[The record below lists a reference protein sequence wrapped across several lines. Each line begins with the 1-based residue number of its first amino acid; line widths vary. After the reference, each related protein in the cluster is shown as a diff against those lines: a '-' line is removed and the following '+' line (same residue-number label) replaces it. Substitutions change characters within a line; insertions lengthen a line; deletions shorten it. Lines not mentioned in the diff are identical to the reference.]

1 MRISLARLLAGVW
14 RVDQAVASVVAKLDA
29 LEISGPDDPRDS
41 TRVRESRQVL
51 ERLND
56 EAAKINR
63 WLLETA
69 QQLEGAPSGSQH
81 RQRQE
86 EVGDGQRQQRAVD
99 PVEDPTVA
107 G

>member
-56 EAAKINR
+56 EAAKTIAGCWR
-63 WLLETA
+63 PFSSSR
-69 QQLEGAPSGSQH
+69 G
-81 RQRQE
+81 R
-86 EVGDGQRQQRAVD
+86 
-99 PVEDPTVA
+99 PVAHNTVSVRKK
-107 G
+107 